1 MTCTRRVGDPRVDEL
16 QVALDILG
24 AGEPRLL
31 GYDDSGTG
39 GDRWLCAA
47 PFDEA
52 VEKIVA
58 EIREFRP
65 VGVVTYDAFGA
76 YGHPDHIRAHRLTLA
91 AVAASGFEQL
101 YPDAGDPWRPS
112 HLYMATLRRAAIAR
126 HWSTLFSAKP
136 PIPGPG
142 VPGVPDHLVDFTV
155 DVRPW
160 LTTKWRAL
168 QAHRTEAERGSGA
181 AHFAKLPADQRAEL
195 LGEESFIHQDLRN
208 DSATPHLL
216 MDGPSSGTNV
226 VAQHSRDSSR

>member
-1 MTCTRRVGDPRVDEL
+1 MDEL
-16 QVALDILG
+16 RAALEILG

-58 EIREFRP
+58 HIREFRP
-65 VGVVTYDAFGA
+65 VGVVTYDAFGT

-91 AVAASGFEQL
+91 AVAASGFGQL
-101 YPDAGDPWRPS
+101 YPSAGDPWHPS
-112 HLYMATLRRAAIAR
+112 HLYMATLRRSSIAR
-126 HWSTLFSAKP
+126 RWSTLFSSEP
-136 PIPGPG
+136 PTPGPG
-142 VPGVPDHLVDFTV
+142 VPGVPDELVNLTV

-160 LTTKWRAL
+160 LSTKWSAL

-181 AHFAKLPADQRAEL
+181 AHFARLTDGQRAEL
-195 LGEESFIHQDLRN
+195 LGEESFIYQDLRN
-208 DSATPHLL
+208 DCTTPHLL
-216 MDGPSSGTNV
+216 MDETT
-226 VAQHSRDSSR
+226 SRH